1 MGVFLQKS
9 PAPCVLWTK
18 LCHFHGPVIRE
29 GSRKY
34 PWMMWEVKRPQ
45 PCFSNACQLFCGYS
59 IRAHVFPE
67 VEWLVENLSLFFF
80 FSFESFTKS
89 ICDALICSV
98 LIRSGQFFSLSS
110 QVAFK
115 GMNEREFWQKL
126 LCFGSIHRSRAVFRF
141 SLLELSRHS

>member
-34 PWMMWEVKRPQ
+34 PWIMWEVKRPQ

-80 FSFESFTKS
+80 FFLLSHLQNQSVMPLSVQCSLDLDSFSHFLPRLLLREWMSENFGKSCCISAQFTGH
-89 ICDALICSV
+89 V
-98 LIRSGQFFSLSS
+98 LY
-110 QVAFK
+110 
-115 GMNEREFWQKL
+115 
-126 LCFGSIHRSRAVFRF
+126 FGS
-141 SLLELSRHS
+141 LY